1 MWKKCVSADSELI
14 GCGRGQLHRLQAAVA
29 PIFNLEPL
37 AIVPYEEIVDVFLGC
52 VESVCGGVLTQ
63 AQSLLRPAAVASM
76 AALLLQE
83 CEDMCAASAP
93 LTMETASVLCTR
105 IGLLRGRLLL
115 GQREGGT
122 CALCSCSGF
131 L

>member
-1 MWKKCVSADSELI
+1 MI
-14 GCGRGQLHRLQAAVA
+14 GSVRGQLHRLQAAVA

-37 AIVPYEEIVDVFLGC
+37 AVVSYEDIVDVFLGC
-52 VESVCGGVLTQ
+52 VDTVCGSVLTQ
-63 AQSLLRPAAVASM
+63 LQGILRPAAVASM

-93 LTMETASVLCTR
+93 LTIETASALCTR

-122 CALCSCSGF
+122 CAMF
-131 L
+131 LQ